1 MTQQYTIA
9 FKMLDVDGTG
19 SIDQDELRDGLELI
33 GKSVTDEELVNL
45 LEGAGV
51 DASDGLDFPSF
62 VTLMVKTTK
71 NSNEDGDKGDG
82 DKMSGSVTTSSNDTG
97 SGEKEEVT
105 NGEEKSEPAGHSPA
119 GGDLENGTKNE
130 VEMSSIN
137 SSSEPLDIESTASTN
152 GSTPG
157 ASRYAVVE

>member
-82 DKMSGSVTTSSNDTG
+82 DKMSGSVTTRRRRRG
-97 SGEKEEVT
+97 LILR
-105 NGEEKSEPAGHSPA
+105 PARARGCPA
-119 GGDLENGTKNE
+119 K
-130 VEMSSIN
+130 
-137 SSSEPLDIESTASTN
+137 
-152 GSTPG
+152 PG
-157 ASRYAVVE
+157 V